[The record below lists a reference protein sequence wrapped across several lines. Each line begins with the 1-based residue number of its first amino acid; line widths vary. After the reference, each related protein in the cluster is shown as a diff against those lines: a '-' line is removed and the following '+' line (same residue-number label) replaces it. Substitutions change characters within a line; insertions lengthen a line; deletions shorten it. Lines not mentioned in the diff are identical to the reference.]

1 MCLNNNRFK
10 VEASFNT
17 ASGQIGQGKVVKL
30 TDETGYLWFFN
41 SSNIEVVVKALN
53 ACSFNSRYW
62 VYAAG
67 LTDVHVVLTVTDTQ
81 TGTVKIYNNPQGQPF
96 LPILDS
102 SAFATCP

>member
-1 MCLNNNRFK
+1 MCLNNNRFR
-10 VEASFNT
+10 VEATFNT
-17 ASGQIGQGKVVKL
+17 TSGQIGQAQVVKL

-41 SSNIEVVVKALN
+41 SANIEVVVKALN
-53 ACSFNSRYW
+53 ACAFNNRYW

-81 TGTVKIYNNPQGQPF
+81 TGVFKTYNNPQGQPF